1 MPSQIIPTAETA
13 TPKPKVL
20 FVCTR
25 NSARSQ
31 IGEGLLRHL
40 AGDQFAVFSAGL
52 QAAPEIN
59 PFAIE
64 VMAEVGVDI
73 RGQRPKA
80 TKEYMG
86 RLQVDALITVCAE
99 TEEDCPRALWTG
111 KTLRLNWVTDDPSA
125 VQGSDEDKRRAFREV
140 RDILRGKIE
149 HWLQEPATQD
159 MLNHAA
165 GTTA

>member
-13 TPKPKVL
+13 TSKPKVL

-40 AGDQFAVFSAGL
+40 AGDRFAVFSAGL

-64 VMAEVGVDI
+64 VMAEIGIDI

-111 KTLRLNWVTDDPSA
+111 KTLRLNWVTDDPSV

-149 HWLQEPATQD
+149 RWLQEPSTQD

>member
-1 MPSQIIPTAETA
+1 MPPQIIPTAETA

-40 AGDQFAVFSAGL
+40 AGDRFAVFSAGL

-64 VMAEVGVDI
+64 VMAEIGIDI
-73 RGQRPKA
+73 RSQRPKA

-99 TEEDCPRALWTG
+99 AEEECPRALWTG
-111 KTLRLNWVTDDPSA
+111 NTLRLNWVTDDPSG

-140 RDILRGKIE
+140 RDILRSKIE
-149 HWLQEPATQD
+149 GWLQEPSTQD

>member
-1 MPSQIIPTAETA
+1 VPSQIIPTAETA
-13 TPKPKVL
+13 TSKPKVL

-40 AGDQFAVFSAGL
+40 AGDRFAVFSAGL

-64 VMAEVGVDI
+64 VMAEIGIDI
-73 RGQRPKA
+73 RSQRPKA

-111 KTLRLNWVTDDPSA
+111 KTLRLNWVTDDPSV

-149 HWLQEPATQD
+149 HWLQEPSTQD

>member
-13 TPKPKVL
+13 TPKPKIL

-40 AGDQFAVFSAGL
+40 AGDRFAVFSAGL

-64 VMAEVGVDI
+64 VMAEIGIDI
-73 RGQRPKA
+73 RSQRPKA

-111 KTLRLNWVTDDPSA
+111 KTLRLNWVTDDPSV

-149 HWLQEPATQD
+149 RWLQEPSTQD

>member
-31 IGEGLLRHL
+31 IGEGLLRHM
-40 AGDQFAVFSAGL
+40 AGDRFAVFSAGL

-64 VMAEVGVDI
+64 VMAEIGVDI

-86 RLQVDALITVCAE
+86 RLQVDVLITVCAE

-111 KTLRLNWVTDDPSA
+111 KTLRPNWVTDDPSA

-149 HWLQEPATQD
+149 HWLQEPSTQD

>member
-1 MPSQIIPTAETA
+1 VPSQIIPTAETA
-13 TPKPKVL
+13 TSKPKVL

-40 AGDQFAVFSAGL
+40 AGDRFAVFSAGL

-64 VMAEVGVDI
+64 VMAEIGIDI
-73 RGQRPKA
+73 RSQRPKA

-111 KTLRLNWVTDDPSA
+111 KTLRLNWVTDDPSV

-149 HWLQEPATQD
+149 RWLQEPSTQD

-165 GTTA
+165 GTTT